1 MPARNASCLYLSAM
15 LSTRTDSSEPIA
27 APAGEGGCARFAVP
41 TTPQPPSPASAT
53 VHGYQLAL
61 QQLVDSALPTGAF
74 AHSFGFETYVDAGV
88 VADEASFG
96 VWLSAFIS
104 QSLTYSDGL
113 AVRLLYEGADLG
125 ELDSLLS
132 ASLLPRE
139 VREASVK
146 MGGRLLE
153 IGAEVFPSAALDLYR
168 DSVARCRAAGHQ
180 PLAFAVVAR
189 SLGVPLQEALT
200 AYLFATV
207 TSLTQNAVRAI
218 PLGQNAGQR
227 ILRKAHDDVAAAIE
241 AIAHLTPD
249 DFGAVSPGLEISQ
262 MRHERQR
269 ARMFMS

>member
-1 MPARNASCLYLSAM
+1 L
-15 LSTRTDSSEPIA
+15 A
-27 APAGEGGCARFAVP
+27 AFV
-41 TTPQPPSPASAT
+41 S
-53 VHGYQLAL
+53 
-61 QQLVDSALPTGAF
+61 QQLS
-74 AHSFGFETYVDAGV
+74 
-88 VADEASFG
+88 
-96 VWLSAFIS
+96 
-104 QSLTYSDGL
+104 YSDGL
-113 AVRLLYEGADLG
+113 AIRFLYEGVDVG
-125 ELDSLLS
+125 ELDVLLS

-153 IGAEVFPSAALDLYR
+153 IGTEVFPSAELALYR
-168 DSVARCRAAGHQ
+168 DLVTSGRAAGHQ

-189 SLGVPLQEALT
+189 SLGVPQTEALA

-227 ILRKAHDDVAAAIE
+227 LLRDAADGVAAAVE
-241 AIAHLTPD
+241 RIAHLTPD
-249 DFGAVSPGLEISQ
+249 DFGALSPGLEISQ

>member
-1 MPARNASCLYLSAM
+1 MIS
-15 LSTRTDSSEPIA
+15 
-27 APAGEGGCARFAVP
+27 
-41 TTPQPPSPASAT
+41 
-53 VHGYQLAL
+53 YQLAL

-74 AHSFGFETYVDAGV
+74 AHSLGFETYIERELVF
-88 VADEASFG
+88 DEVSFG
-96 VWLSAFIS
+96 NWLSAFVA

-113 AVRLLYEGADLG
+113 AVRLFYEGVDLG

-132 ASLLPRE
+132 ASLLPRQ

-153 IGAEVFPSAALDLYR
+153 IGAEVFPSPALELYR
-168 DSVARCRAAGHQ
+168 DLVATGRAAGHQ

-189 SLGVPLQEALT
+189 SLGVPLQEALA

-227 ILRKAHDDVAAAIE
+227 VLRKAHDDVAAAINV
-241 AIAHLTPD
+241 IAHLAPD
-249 DFGAVSPGLEISQ
+249 DLGAVTPGLEIAQ

>member
-1 MPARNASCLYLSAM
+1 MS
-15 LSTRTDSSEPIA
+15 
-27 APAGEGGCARFAVP
+27 
-41 TTPQPPSPASAT
+41 
-53 VHGYQLAL
+53 GYQLAL

-74 AHSFGFETYVDAGV
+74 AHSLGFETYIERELVL
-88 VADEASFG
+88 DEASFG
-96 VWLSAFIS
+96 RWLAAFVS
-104 QSLTYSDGL
+104 QQLTYSDGL
-113 AVRLLYEGADLG
+113 AVRLYYEEVDLG

-132 ASLLPRE
+132 ASLLPRQ
-139 VREASVK
+139 VREASLK
-146 MGGRLLE
+146 TGGRLLE
-153 IGAEVFPSAALDLYR
+153 IGAEVFPSPALDLYR
-168 DSVARCRAAGHQ
+168 ELVTTGRAAGHQ

-189 SLGVPLQEALT
+189 SLGVPLQEALA

-227 ILRKAHDDVAAAIE
+227 VLRKAHDDVAAAI
-241 AIAHLTPD
+241 ATIAHLTAD